1 MIVAGI
7 GCRRGVSAPEVAAA
21 IRAALDEARLS
32 PDKLACIATAYFKQD
47 EAGIQGASDELG
59 LPLAFIDQP
68 DLEHAATRAV
78 THSEFVRAHV
88 GVSSVAEAA
97 ALAAAGPGSRLY
109 LPRRALGAVT
119 CAIAIGGT
127 LP

>member
-7 GCRRGVSAPEVAAA
+7 GCRRGVSAHEVVAALS
-21 IRAALDEARLS
+21 AALDEARLS
-32 PDKLACIATAYFKQD
+32 PDALTCIATARFKQD
-47 EAGIQGASDELG
+47 EAGIQGASNELG

-68 DLEHAATRAV
+68 DLERAATRAV
-78 THSEFVRAHV
+78 THSEFVRAHS

-97 ALAAAGPGSRLY
+97 ALAAAGPDSRLH
-109 LPRRALGAVT
+109 LPRRAIGAVT
-119 CAIAIGGT
+119 CAIAIGES